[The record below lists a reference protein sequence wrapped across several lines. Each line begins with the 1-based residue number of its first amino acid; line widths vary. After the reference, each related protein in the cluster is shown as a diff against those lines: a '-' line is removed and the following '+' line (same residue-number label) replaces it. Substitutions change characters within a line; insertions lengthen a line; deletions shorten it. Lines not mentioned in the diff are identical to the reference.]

1 MAFHFFTTDTLS
13 PSHCPSRQVVPRDW
27 CFNAAITRFDQR
39 GQQLAFLV
47 TSFKTEVGLLRR
59 RLDLS
64 SSHPAT
70 PSALAI
76 LDHCL
81 GA

>member
-1 MAFHFFTTDTLS
+1 MAFFFFTTDTLS

-39 GQQLAFLV
+39 GQQLAFLF
-47 TSFKTEVGLLRR
+47 TPFKTEVGLLKR
-59 RLDLS
+59 RLDLT
-64 SSHPAT
+64 SSHSST
-70 PSALAI
+70 PSTLAG
-76 LDHCL
+76 LDNCL